1 MLQAGH
7 FAHNNY
13 NNNYNEMTLD
23 VIDRRVKKNS
33 WVKNWSID
41 KMADAGD
48 ELVDIGELGIPGGH
62 PAHLLVVG
70 VPIVEE

>member
-1 MLQAGH
+1 MLTPDHA
-7 FAHNNY
+7 ADNDT
-13 NNNYNEMTLD
+13 TLD
-23 VIDRRVKKNS
+23 VIDRRVKKI
-33 WVKNWSID
+33 VEGKNFSTY

-48 ELVDIGELGIPGGH
+48 ELVDIGELGIPSGH